1 MYRHAIFDAL
11 TRRRRREGPRVNGE
25 DCEGLPSDE
34 RFLDQLRYDV
44 GRRFDSPIGN
54 EW

>member
-1 MYRHAIFDAL
+1 MYRHVIFDAL

-25 DCEGLPSDE
+25 DYEGLPSDE